1 MIITR
6 TPFRISLCGGG
17 SDIKSFYEKHGGCVL
32 STTINKYMYIT
43 THPSFDKKTTV
54 LKYSKTETV
63 NEINEIQHDIFRE
76 CLKKEKLEGL
86 EITSIADFPQGTGL
100 RSSSSFTVGLLKNL
114 KCHKREY
121 ISKEDVP
128 AYACDMENNIVHTTN
143 GKQDQYA
150 AFIDCLCDLLNKEEK
165 DKYDNFLDMLYGKFG
180 KSITEKFL
188 KPYNEKLYA
197 VDLKEL
203 DVDAMGRFFPY
214 ANIKDI
220 INNMKEHKV
229 NSYNNTFL
237 YPKNGAGSFIN
248 ILYEELDKNKVLLN
262 TSITKID
269 EDQKIA
275 YLSNGNKVE
284 YEYIINTILLNKFL
298 LLFNNYN
305 ELQKKLSYNKVL
317 VFNLGFNKKSEKF
330 TKEHWLYIP
339 DKNIN
344 FYRCDFYNNILGQ
357 EKLSM
362 YIEIGYNKN
371 DNITKEEIDKQL
383 ELTLDNLLKLNIIDE
398 NTKLEE
404 YVSIIIDP
412 AYVHINIETTKEIDE
427 LKEKLL
433 NNNIYTIGRYGAW
446 IYNSM
451 EDSMLKAKELAEKL
465 QER

>member
-1 MIITR
+1 MKTKYLIIGAGISGLTFANYIKDNYIIIEKENEVGGYCR
-6 TPFRISLCGGG
+6 TIKKGDFIWDYAGHFFHFNTEEFKNKFLSKM
-17 SDIKSFYEKHGGCVL
+17 SKDDIIYNEKC
-32 STTINKYMYIT
+32 TKIIYK
-43 THPSFDKKTTV
+43 DK
-54 LKYSKTETV
+54 
-63 NEINEIQHDIFRE
+63 II
-76 CLKKEKLEGL
+76 
-86 EITSIADFPQGTGL
+86 DFPFQTNIHEL
-100 RSSSSFTVGLLKNL
+100 D
-114 KCHKREY
+114 
-121 ISKEDVP
+121 KE
-128 AYACDMENNIVHTTN
+128 E
-143 GKQDQYA
+143 
-150 AFIDCLCDLLNKEEK
+150 FIDCLYDLFNKEEK

-248 ILYEELDKNKVLLN
+248 ILYEELDKNKILLN

-284 YEYIINTILLNKFL
+284 YEYIINTIPLNKFL

-317 VFNLGFNKKSEKF
+317 VFNLGFIKKSEKF

-344 FYRCDFYNNILGQ
+344 FYRCGFYNNILGQ

-383 ELTLDNLLKLNIIDE
+383 KLTLNNLLKLNIIDE

-404 YVSIIIDP
+404 YVFIIMDP
-412 AYVHINIETTKEIDE
+412 AYVHINTETTKEIDE
-427 LKEKLL
+427 LKEKLS

>member
-1 MIITR
+1 MKTKYLIIGAGISGLTFANYIKDNYIIIEKENEVGGYCR
-6 TPFRISLCGGG
+6 TIKKGDFIWDYAGHFFHFNTEEFKNKFLSKISKN
-17 SDIKSFYEKHGGCVL
+17 DIIYNEKC
-32 STTINKYMYIT
+32 TKIIYK
-43 THPSFDKKTTV
+43 DK
-54 LKYSKTETV
+54 
-63 NEINEIQHDIFRE
+63 II
-76 CLKKEKLEGL
+76 
-86 EITSIADFPQGTGL
+86 DFPFQTNIHEL
-100 RSSSSFTVGLLKNL
+100 D
-114 KCHKREY
+114 
-121 ISKEDVP
+121 KE
-128 AYACDMENNIVHTTN
+128 E
-143 GKQDQYA
+143 
-150 AFIDCLCDLLNKEEK
+150 FIDCLYDLFNKEEK

-248 ILYEELDKNKVLLN
+248 ILYEELDKNKILLN

-284 YEYIINTILLNKFL
+284 YEYIINTIPLNKFL

-344 FYRCDFYNNILGQ
+344 FYRCGFYNNILGQ

-383 ELTLDNLLKLNIIDE
+383 KLTLDNLLKLNIIDE
-398 NTKLEE
+398 NTKLEQ
-404 YVSIIIDP
+404 YVSIIMDP
-412 AYVHINIETTKEIDE
+412 AYVHINTETTKEIDE
-427 LKEKLL
+427 LKEKLS

>member
-1 MIITR
+1 MKTKYLIIGAGISGLTFANYIKDNYIIIEKENEVGGYCR
-6 TPFRISLCGGG
+6 TIKKGDFIWDYAGHFFHFNTEEFKNKFLSKV
-17 SDIKSFYEKHGGCVL
+17 SKDDIIYNEKC
-32 STTINKYMYIT
+32 TKIIYK
-43 THPSFDKKTTV
+43 DK
-54 LKYSKTETV
+54 
-63 NEINEIQHDIFRE
+63 II
-76 CLKKEKLEGL
+76 
-86 EITSIADFPQGTGL
+86 DFPFQTNIHEL
-100 RSSSSFTVGLLKNL
+100 D
-114 KCHKREY
+114 
-121 ISKEDVP
+121 KE
-128 AYACDMENNIVHTTN
+128 E
-143 GKQDQYA
+143 
-150 AFIDCLCDLLNKEEK
+150 FIDCLYDLFNKKEK

-269 EDQKIA
+269 EDNRIA

-284 YEYIINTILLNKFL
+284 YEYIINTIPLNKFL

-344 FYRCDFYNNILGQ
+344 FYRCGFYNNILGQ

-362 YIEIGYNKN
+362 YIEIGYNKKE
-371 DNITKEEIDKQL
+371 NITKEEIDKQL
-383 ELTLDNLLKLNIIDE
+383 KLTLDNLLKLNIIDE
-398 NTKLEE
+398 NTELEE
-404 YVSIIIDP
+404 YVSIIMDP
-412 AYVHINIETTKEIDE
+412 AYVHINTETTKEIDK
-427 LKEKLL
+427 LKEKLS
-433 NNNIYTIGRYGAW
+433 NNNIYTVGRYGAW

-465 QER
+465 KERET